1 MSRQIRLPQLPT
13 DILHDIVDELV
24 VDFDRQSL
32 DQWHHQNRSQRFF
45 YSKELLALRLVCRE
59 FCHIVS
65 PRIFRTLRFTHTLPS
80 IKGFITMLQSPR
92 VSPCVQSVK
101 YQYWDPEPY
110 RYETPAPEVLS
121 ARGAR
126 AEIRE
131 LLQHAL
137 SRLHE
142 LPSLRSLSI
151 RFGDIAPQPAELDTI
166 RDDLNAI
173 LSALLVFGAS
183 APGALS
189 AFSLSRLPPI
199 HLTQYDDPAFR
210 ALLTGLDQLEI
221 HSAGTDAWSA
231 LTTPPLPQDLI
242 SPCEPFFSRTLP
254 HCLLPAPSLAS
265 PTAFAHLEA
274 LALSFS
280 DPVGVFYL
288 SYNFADLFF
297 PALRALRLQHVQ
309 FSAARDAE
317 HLVTRHANT
326 LLELHIAHC
335 QIAVPQNGTENP
347 QAAVAAAFAAARN
360 SLNNMN
366 NNNGNNNNGYP
377 PPPSLPPPDDDAFDG
392 WPVVPRPWSDIY
404 TEFTNKLGRLVFLDV
419 QDPWWLSFPDRY
431 VTYSPSV
438 VMQFLEDGR
447 EDDIRALETFHRTV
461 KDRAKGLGIEYKPA
475 IRIPDEDEFICDC
488 H

>member
-1 MSRQIRLPQLPT
+1 MSGPIRLPQLPA
-13 DILHDIVDELV
+13 DILHAIVDELV
-24 VDFDRQSL
+24 VDFDSQNS
-32 DQWHHQNRSQRFF
+32 DQWVRHQNRLRRIF
-45 YSKELLALRLVCRE
+45 YSKELLTLRLVCRE

-65 PRIFRTLRFTHTLPS
+65 PRIFRTLKLTHTLPS
-80 IKGFITMLQSPR
+80 IRGFITMLRSPW
-92 VSPCVQSVK
+92 VAPCVQSVK

-110 RYETPAPEVLS
+110 RYETPADE
-121 ARGAR
+121 
-126 AEIRE
+126 
-131 LLQHAL
+131 
-137 SRLHE
+137 
-142 LPSLRSLSI
+142 
-151 RFGDIAPQPAELDTI
+151 
-166 RDDLNAI
+166 
-173 LSALLVFGAS
+173 
-183 APGALS
+183 
-189 AFSLSRLPPI
+189 
-199 HLTQYDDPAFR
+199 
-210 ALLTGLDQLEI
+210 LEI
-221 HSAGTDAWSA
+221 HTAGTDAWSA
-231 LTTPPLPQDLI
+231 LTTPPLPPDLI
-242 SPCEPFFSRTLP
+242 SPCEALLLAHPPALP
-254 HCLLPAPSLAS
+254 PPR
-265 PTAFAHLEA
+265 A

-347 QAAVAAAFAAARN
+347 QAAVAAAFAAARYSINN
-360 SLNNMN
+360 ST
-366 NNNGNNNNGYP
+366 NGNP
-377 PPPSLPPPDDDAFDG
+377 QPLPLPPPDDDAFDG

-404 TEFTNKLGRLVFLDV
+404 TEFMNKLGRLVFLDV

-447 EDDIRALETFHRTV
+447 EDDIRALEAFHRTV
-461 KDRAKGLGIEYKPA
+461 EERAKGLGIEYKPA

>member
-1 MSRQIRLPQLPT
+1 MSGPIRLPQLPA
-13 DILHDIVDELV
+13 DILHAIVDELV
-24 VDFDRQSL
+24 VDFDSQNS
-32 DQWHHQNRSQRFF
+32 DQWVRHQNRLRRIF
-45 YSKELLALRLVCRE
+45 YSKELLTLRLVCRE

-65 PRIFRTLRFTHTLPS
+65 PRIFRTLKLTHTLPS
-80 IKGFITMLQSPR
+80 IRGFIGMLRSPW
-92 VSPCVQSVK
+92 VAPCVQSVK

-110 RYETPAPEVLS
+110 RYETPADEVQE
-121 ARGAR
+121 ARSAR
-126 AEIRE
+126 AEIRK

-137 SRLHE
+137 SHLHE

-151 RFGDIAPQPAELDTI
+151 RFGDIAPPPTELDAI

-173 LSALLVFGAS
+173 LSALLVLGTK

-199 HLTQYDDPAFR
+199 HLPQYDDPAFR
-210 ALLTGLDQLEI
+210 ALLAGLDQLEI

-231 LTTPPLPQDLI
+231 LTTPPLPPDLI

-254 HCLLPAPSLAS
+254 RCLLPASAPA
-265 PTAFAHLEA
+265 PPAAFAHLEA

-360 SLNNMN
+360 SINNS
-366 NNNGNNNNGYP
+366 NNGNP
-377 PPPSLPPPDDDAFDG
+377 QPLPLPLPDDDAFDG

-404 TEFTNKLGRLVFLDV
+404 TEFMNKLGRLVFLDV

-447 EDDIRALETFHRTV
+447 EDDIRALEAFHRTV
-461 KDRAKGLGIEYKPA
+461 EERAKGLGIEYKPA

>member
-1 MSRQIRLPQLPT
+1 M
-13 DILHDIVDELV
+13 
-24 VDFDRQSL
+24 
-32 DQWHHQNRSQRFF
+32 
-45 YSKELLALRLVCRE
+45 
-59 FCHIVS
+59 
-65 PRIFRTLRFTHTLPS
+65 
-80 IKGFITMLQSPR
+80 
-92 VSPCVQSVK
+92 CV
-101 YQYWDPEPY
+101 PAEPY
-110 RYETPAPEVLS
+110 RYETPAPEVQS
-121 ARGAR
+121 AREAR

-131 LLQHAL
+131 LLHHAL

-142 LPSLRSLSI
+142 LPALRSLSI

-166 RDDLNAI
+166 RDDLAAI
-173 LSALLVFGAS
+173 LNALLLLGAS

-199 HLTQYDDPAFR
+199 HLPQYDDPALR
-210 ALLTGLDQLEI
+210 ALLAGLAQLEI
-221 HSAGTDAWSA
+221 HTAGTDAWSA
-231 LTTPPLPQDLI
+231 LVTPPLPPELI
-242 SPCEPFFSRTLP
+242 SPCEPFFSHTLP
-254 HCLLPAPSLAS
+254 RRLLPAPPPVPPA
-265 PTAFAHLEA
+265 AFAHLEA

-297 PALRALRLQHVQ
+297 PALRALRLQHIQ

-317 HLVTRHANT
+317 HLVTRHADT
-326 LLELHIAHC
+326 LLELHLAHC

-347 QAAVAAAFAAARN
+347 QAAVAAAVAAARN
-360 SLNNMN
+360 LLNINRGGNGDDN
-366 NNNGNNNNGYP
+366 NNNEHP
-377 PPPSLPPPDDDAFDG
+377 PLLSLPPLDDDAFDG

-431 VTYSPSV
+431 VAYSPSV

-461 KDRAKGLGIEYKPA
+461 EERASGLGVEYKRGCFP
-475 IRIPDEDEFICDC
+475 
-488 H
+488 

>member
-1 MSRQIRLPQLPT
+1 MSGPIRLPQLPV
-13 DILHDIVDELV
+13 DILHAIVDELV
-24 VDFDRQSL
+24 VDFDSQNS
-32 DQWHHQNRSQRFF
+32 DQWVRHQNRLRRIF
-45 YSKELLALRLVCRE
+45 YSKELLTLRLVCRE

-65 PRIFRTLRFTHTLPS
+65 PRIFRTLKLTHTLPS
-80 IKGFITMLQSPR
+80 IRGFTAMLRSPW
-92 VSPCVQSVK
+92 VAPCVQSVK

-110 RYETPAPEVLS
+110 RYETPADEVQEARS
-121 ARGAR
+121 ARV
-126 AEIRE
+126 EIRE

-137 SRLHE
+137 SCLHE
-142 LPSLRSLSI
+142 LPSLHSLSI
-151 RFGDIAPQPAELDTI
+151 RFGDIAPLPAELDAI
-166 RDDLNAI
+166 RDDLNVV
-173 LSALLVFGAS
+173 LSALLVLGTK

-199 HLTQYDDPAFR
+199 HLPQYDDPAFR
-210 ALLTGLDQLEI
+210 ALLAGLDQLEI
-221 HSAGTDAWSA
+221 HTAGTDAWSA

-254 HCLLPAPSLAS
+254 RCLLPASTPAP

-360 SLNNMN
+360 SINNSI
-366 NNNGNNNNGYP
+366 NGNP
-377 PPPSLPPPDDDAFDG
+377 QPLPLPPPDDDAFDG

-404 TEFTNKLGRLVFLDV
+404 TEFMNKLGRLVFLDV

-447 EDDIRALETFHRTV
+447 EDDIRALEAFHRTV
-461 KDRAKGLGIEYKPA
+461 EERAKSLGIEYKPA